1 MLSHGVP
8 MLLGGDE
15 FSRSQGGNNNA
26 WCQDNEIS
34 WFGWD
39 HDEWARRLLEF
50 TRRLIRLRR
59 SHPVFRRRA
68 FLTGE
73 ERMGSGLP
81 DAWWFRT
88 DGRRMTRRDWE
99 RPDGHVVGVFLNGEE
114 ITSPGVHGERVRD
127 DSFLV
132 LFNAGADEVGFR
144 LPARRFGMLWEL
156 ELSTAEPS
164 LEAGSR
170 AFRTREEVRLT
181 GRSLL
186 VLRRRT

>member
-1 MLSHGVP
+1 
-8 MLLGGDE
+8 
-15 FSRSQGGNNNA
+15 
-26 WCQDNEIS
+26 CQDNEIS
-34 WFGWD
+34 WFSWD
-39 HDEWARRLLEF
+39 HDERGRRLLDF
-50 TRRLIRLRR
+50 TRALIRLRR

-99 RPDGHVVGVFLNGEE
+99 QPDGHVVGAFLNGEE
-114 ITSPGVHGERVRD
+114 IPSPDERGERVVD

-132 LFNAGADEVGFR
+132 LFNASGEDVSFR
-144 LPARRFGMLWEL
+144 LPSRRFGALWEL
-156 ELSTAEPS
+156 ELSTAEPE

-170 AFRTREEVRLT
+170 AYRTREEVPLV
-181 GRSLL
+181 GRSLM
-186 VLRRRT
+186 VLRRMT